1 MTGDLAAAAA
11 VILAAA
17 LLGAAAMILRAAR
30 VHSAAVDRQR
40 QHRPV
45 PPGQFPGQGPEY
57 QQARPEPPRRRR
69 RRRGRLL
76 GPVLIGIALYCYA
89 GPAAVARASKL
100 VHGHAGL
107 GPSAVAVIALVA
119 VAALVGWSLSRRFA
133 RSRRYTRR
141 PGW

>member
-1 MTGDLAAAAA
+1 MSGDLAAVAA
-11 VILAAA
+11 VILAVA

-40 QHRPV
+40 QPRPV

-57 QQARPEPPRRRR
+57 QQARPELPRRR

-76 GPVLIGIALYCYA
+76 APVLAGIALYCYA

-100 VHGHAGL
+100 VHGHAGP
-107 GPSAVAVIALVA
+107 GPSAVAVIAVIA
-119 VAALVGWSLSRRFA
+119 VAALAGWSLSRRFA